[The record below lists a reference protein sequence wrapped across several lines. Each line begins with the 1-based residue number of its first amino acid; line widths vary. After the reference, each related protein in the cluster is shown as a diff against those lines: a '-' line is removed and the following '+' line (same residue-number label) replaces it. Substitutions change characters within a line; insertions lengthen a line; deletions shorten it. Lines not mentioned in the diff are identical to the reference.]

1 MADLKNM
8 KPTYTKIAEQYSKE
22 LKVKFLYFLK
32 EHDALDNYKKNIM
45 KFINK
50 SRFGDVINVLSCPKI
65 IDSLDYYR
73 VNGEINYYEYLTQL
87 VNYAFCWRDTPQG
100 HDYWK
105 DLSAEWI
112 DEVLNFIRNK
122 AHTK

>member
-1 MADLKNM
+1 M
-8 KPTYTKIAEQYSKE
+8 KPTYAEMAKEHSGE
-22 LKVKFLYFLK
+22 LKVKFLHFLK

-45 KFINK
+45 EFINK
-50 SRFGDVINVLSCPKI
+50 SRFGDVINILSCPKI
-65 IDSLDYYR
+65 IDSLDKENGK
-73 VNGEINYYEYLTQL
+73 VNYCEYFTQL
-87 VNYAFCWRDTPQG
+87 INYAFCWRDTPQG